1 MVGGLGGVEL
11 VGKRGSVRHFNRA
24 YKMKRREYSDACE
37 KLRHL
42 SPLCARRDTGLTR
55 HMKSTNTSYTTDIN
69 IFYDRYV
76 TLARFWLTAWQDK
89 EISLP

>member
-11 VGKRGSVRHFNRA
+11 VDKRGSVRHFNRA
-24 YKMKRREYSDACE
+24 YMMKRREYSDVCE

-42 SPLCARRDTGLTR
+42 SPLYARRDTGLTR
-55 HMKSTNTSYTTDIN
+55 DWEFINTFHLSDIN
-69 IFYDRYV
+69 KFNILSP
-76 TLARFWLTAWQDK
+76 TLARFWLAAGQDN

>member
-24 YKMKRREYSDACE
+24 YMMKPGEYSDACE

-55 HMKSTNTSYTTDIN
+55 HMKSTNTLHLTDI
-69 IFYDRYV
+69 YQLHGRSS
-76 TLARFWLTAWQDK
+76 TLARFWLATGQDN